1 MSAIIKI
8 RFHPSSLA
16 EFDDQIAI
24 LSEDHI
30 LKVPLLARK
39 EPPQLDLPASLD
51 CQSCWLGDQ
60 VETKFVVTN
69 TGGEAGYRFFLNG
82 NAVQSEED
90 NFV

>member
-30 LKVPLLARK
+30 LKIPLLARK

-51 CQSCWLGDQ
+51 C
-60 VETKFVVTN
+60 
-69 TGGEAGYRFFLNG
+69 
-82 NAVQSEED
+82 
-90 NFV
+90 